1 MDNLTLEAATL
12 VNKLSGKA
20 IDKFKKEGTHLK
32 PGSYT
37 VTETIRVDGSVSR
50 GDATKVTPAFRMDSY
65 YKALILKYASMQDDP
80 KAWLNSVMDIHGA
93 LGAVITL
100 GPDAVL
106 KTVDAELVA
115 IHDLCVAE
123 GKAKYQTV
131 AKKVDRS
138 GNTTV
143 IGELSTGIGE
153 VARPSEMA
161 ELEVATDVSRTSA

>member
-1 MDNLTLEAATL
+1 MSKLTLEAAVL
-12 VNKLSGKA
+12 VNKLSGKV
-20 IDKFKKEGTHLK
+20 IDEHKKKGVQLK

-37 VTETIRVDGSVSR
+37 VTEDIRVEGSVSR
-50 GDATKVTPAFRMDSY
+50 GNDTQVTPAFRMDGY

-80 KAWLNSVMDIHGA
+80 KAWINSVMDIHGA

-100 GPDAVL
+100 GPEAVL
-106 KTVDAELVA
+106 KNVDAELVA

-131 AKKVDRS
+131 AKKVDRA

-143 IGELSTGIGE
+143 IGELDTPTAPVPE
-153 VARPSEMA
+153 PAAA
-161 ELEVATDVSRTSA
+161 E